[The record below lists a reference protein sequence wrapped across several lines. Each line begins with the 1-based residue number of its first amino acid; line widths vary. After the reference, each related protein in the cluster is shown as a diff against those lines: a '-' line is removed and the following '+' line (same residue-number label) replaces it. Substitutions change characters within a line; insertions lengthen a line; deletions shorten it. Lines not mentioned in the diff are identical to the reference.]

1 MGGETIED
9 EVRLMPDTFNIGD
22 QVRLRKPHP
31 CGGYTW
37 EIMRVGMDF
46 RLRCL
51 TCGRVM
57 MIPRRKFE
65 KAVKEVIKR
74 AEEAAQDRGNDAN
87 V

>member
-1 MGGETIED
+1 MED
-9 EVRLMPDTFNIGD
+9 KYHIGD

-31 CGGYTW
+31 CGGYDW

-51 TCGRVM
+51 NCGRVM
-57 MIPRRKFE
+57 LIPRRKFE
-65 KAVKEVIKR
+65 KGSQGNNQHQFFRRGGAGGKR
-74 AEEAAQDRGNDAN
+74 CL

>member
-1 MGGETIED
+1 MED
-9 EVRLMPDTFNIGD
+9 KYHIGD

-31 CGGYTW
+31 CGGYDW

-51 TCGRVM
+51 NCGRVM
-57 MIPRRKFE
+57 LIPRRKFE
-65 KAVKEVIKR
+65 RALKEIISTNSSG
-74 AEEAAQDRGNDAN
+74 AEERGESD

>member
-1 MGGETIED
+1 MED
-9 EVRLMPDTFNIGD
+9 KYHIGD

-31 CGGYTW
+31 CGGYDW

-51 TCGRVM
+51 NCGRVM
-57 MIPRRKFE
+57 LIPRRKFE
-65 KAVKEVIKR
+65 RALKEIISTNSSG
-74 AEEAAQDRGNDAN
+74 AEERGESN

>member
-1 MGGETIED
+1 MED
-9 EVRLMPDTFNIGD
+9 KYHIGD

-31 CGGYTW
+31 CGGYDW

-51 TCGRVM
+51 NCGRVM
-57 MIPRRKFE
+57 LIPRRKFE
-65 KAVKEVIKR
+65 RALKEIISTNSSGVEERGGKR
-74 AEEAAQDRGNDAN
+74 GL